1 MKPLLLCV
9 AGCLLR
15 GAAAGCNKNKHCSDD
30 EFCYST
36 TSGGACSALIRFR
49 SQRRASERA
58 AADAE
63 DFKLEAALSDA
74 ADEMAVP
81 EKQAA
86 P

>member
-1 MKPLLLCV
+1 MGERAARLP
-9 AGCLLR
+9 LR
-15 GAAAGCNKNKHCSDD
+15 GGHVV
-30 EFCYST
+30 
-36 TSGGACSALIRFR
+36 G
-49 SQRRASERA
+49 RR

-74 ADEMAVP
+74 ADEMAAS

>member
-1 MKPLLLCV
+1 MLV
-9 AGCLLR
+9 AR
-15 GAAAGCNKNKHCSDD
+15 
-30 EFCYST
+30 
-36 TSGGACSALIRFR
+36 SALVRFR